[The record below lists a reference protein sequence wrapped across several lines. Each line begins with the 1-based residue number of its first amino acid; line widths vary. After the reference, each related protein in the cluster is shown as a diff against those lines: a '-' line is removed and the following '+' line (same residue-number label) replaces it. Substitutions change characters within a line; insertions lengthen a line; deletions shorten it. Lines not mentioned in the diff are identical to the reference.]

1 MKKIIC
7 ASVAALLMSGCASI
21 IKGGTQV
28 VKINST
34 PEGAAISVVNRAGVS
49 VATGSTPA
57 SVTLNRSSG
66 YFQGE
71 EYKIKLK
78 KEGFAEKEIVLT
90 SSVGGWYFG
99 NILLGGLIGMLI
111 VDPLTGAMYNLAPES
126 ISPALEAMN
135 VKTSA
140 ADGSLTVVLAQ
151 DVPASVWKNAKE
163 LPAKAF

>member
-34 PEGAAISVVNRAGVS
+34 PEGAALSVINRAGQQVHNG
-49 VATGSTPA
+49 TTPA
-57 SVTLNRSSG
+57 SLTLNRGAS
-66 YFQGE
+66 YFKGE
-71 EYKIKLK
+71 QYTVKLN
-78 KEGFAEKEIVLT
+78 KEGFKEKEIILT
-90 SSVGGWYFG
+90 SNVGGWYFG
-99 NILLGGLIGMLI
+99 NIFLGGLIGMLI
-111 VDPLTGAMYNLAPES
+111 VDPITGAMYNLEPEAVS
-126 ISPALEAMN
+126 QALDAMN